1 MDYFAIINIHKCK
14 LKVLIMK
21 YVIKVCH
28 PDTEK
33 WSVIGTFH
41 FPVTIG
47 FAENCLRMYHRF
59 YPGYISRVAIYRNTI
74 ELYNFS
80 VIDNT
85 VIYEK

>member
-21 YVIKVCH
+21 YIIKVYLSAS
-28 PDTEK
+28 EK

-47 FAENCLRMYHRF
+47 FAEHCLRCYHRF
-59 YPGYISRVAIYRNTI
+59 RPGYISRIAIYRNTI

-85 VIYEK
+85 VIYDK